1 MRASPQT
8 VTRQH
13 IIQTV
18 WGDDQPDSNSL
29 KVHIYHLR
37 KQLER
42 YESSI
47 SLDTIASVGFAI
59 KETAQ

>member
-13 IIQTV
+13 IIQGV

-29 KVHIYHLR
+29 KVHIFHLR
-37 KQLER
+37 KQLDA
-42 YESSI
+42 YDASI
-47 SLDTIASVGFAI
+47 TLDTVASVGFAI
-59 KETAQ
+59 KVKAK